1 MPGSIEGSKV
11 SIGLASLRVIAT
23 GLFLAAFIVI
33 FSAQQSQAKYASF
46 VMEVSSGRVLH
57 EINANT
63 RNYPASLTKMMTLY
77 LVFEALEKK
86 RLTLDTPLNV
96 SARAARQPSSK
107 LGLRKGQSLTVKQAI
122 LAIVTKSANDA
133 ATVLAENMGRTE
145 RRFAL
150 AMTAK
155 ARRLGMKRTTFRNA
169 SGLPHRSQLSTA
181 RDMAILAARLL
192 KDFPQ
197 YYGFFSTASFTYDG
211 VKLKNHNTLLTNYK
225 GTDGL
230 KTGYIRASG
239 YNLVASVKRGGKRLI
254 GVVFGGRSAKSRN
267 RHMAK
272 LFDKGFSALAKGAA
286 MASVKM
292 DRPKIK
298 NKKPARVI
306 AANSWGVQVGAY
318 RKRKPAYDA
327 ARRAVD
333 KAPELLAQGRIK
345 VVPLR
350 KKNGRSLYRG
360 RIVGLS
366 RREAS
371 TACRVLERRKIPC
384 MKLRAKTAPQLAS
397 R

>member
-11 SIGLASLRVIAT
+11 TAGLTPMGAVV
-23 GLFLAAFIVI
+23 GYLFLSAFI
-33 FSAQQSQAKYASF
+33 FFLSAQPGQAKYASI
-46 VMEVSSGRVLH
+46 VMEASSGRVLQ

-86 RLTLDTPLNV
+86 RLTLDTPLSV

-107 LGLRKGQSLTVKQAI
+107 LGLKKGQSLTVKQAI
-122 LAIVTKSANDA
+122 LSIVTKSANDA
-133 ATVLAENMGRTE
+133 ATVLAENMSGTE

-155 ARRLGMKRTTFRNA
+155 ARRLGMKRSTFRNA

-197 YYGFFSTASFTYDG
+197 YYGFFSTASFTYNG
-211 VKLKNHNTLLTNYK
+211 VKLKNHNTLLTNYE
-225 GTDGL
+225 GTDGI

-239 YNLVASVKRGGKRLI
+239 YNLVASVKRGGRRLI

-267 RHMAK
+267 RQMTR
-272 LFDKGFSALAKGAA
+272 LMDGGFRALAIRAETAPGNNGGPSLKNRTILRRAA
-286 MASVKM
+286 GN
-292 DRPKIK
+292 D
-298 NKKPARVI
+298 
-306 AANSWGVQVGAY
+306 WGVQVGAY
-318 RKRKPAYDA
+318 KKRKPAYDA
-327 ARRAVD
+327 ARRAMG
-333 KAPELLAQGRIK
+333 KAPGFLAQGRIK
-345 VVPLR
+345 IVPLH
-350 KKNGRSLYRG
+350 KKNGGALYRG
-360 RIVGLS
+360 RILGLS

-371 TACRVLERRKIPC
+371 RACAILQRRNVPC
-384 MKLRAKTAPQLAS
+384 MKLRAKPVPQLAS